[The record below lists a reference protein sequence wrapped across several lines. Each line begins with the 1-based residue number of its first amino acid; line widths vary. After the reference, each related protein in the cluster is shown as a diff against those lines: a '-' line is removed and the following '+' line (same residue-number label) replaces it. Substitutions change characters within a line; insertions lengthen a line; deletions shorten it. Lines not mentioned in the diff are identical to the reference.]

1 MTSICREIFKA
12 IHEGKWLSIEYK
24 NREGQKTTYWIGIKS
39 LNLRDRS
46 LVVDGLHLGQL
57 TVRELTIYIDS
68 ILSAKTIEGSYCE
81 INRKLVD
88 DIKLNPSKYTG
99 LFDQIPNLK
108 ILSYLTDCNRL
119 DATPYS
125 CDYRLVHCFDG
136 DRFENGSCSLTD
148 EQFAEIVKAF
158 QYQANSDDDKIR
170 IKQLGLNAISVPVKQ
185 GLYVLAYYK
194 LHLDVKGRTMRA
206 DTELTFCRE
215 FTINGDKLSIRQFLD
230 PGDLDLLD
238 DPKANLET
246 IKDYITWNNP
256 NLRGVDDMPYV
267 IAIGFDSPLD
277 LEHEYASI
285 LDMYH
290 SGKVTAPI
298 QAFFGEYLKR
308 PVRRKQY
315 PLALMNRKVNLDQL
329 LAINNAM
336 RYPLTYVQGPPGT
349 GKTNTIMNAIMTAFF
364 NERTVLFASNNNHP
378 IDEVYKKMRQL
389 RYQGRPIPFPM
400 IRLGNQTMVSKAL
413 DEIRALYEQTKDI
426 PIYDSTLDKKRNQT
440 VQRTSELTK
449 LLERYDEI
457 LDLRERRE
465 VTQHL
470 LEENGQLNFQFE
482 LRGKQLAEIDRR
494 LSEIGEIKDEDA
506 LRLIDDNER
515 EFLLF
520 LNFTSIKHIKRLGE
534 PKYKE
539 LLKIIYMDPEDPDRV
554 NQFNQHLSN
563 PDNVRQFQ
571 RVFPIIAT
579 TCISAHRIG
588 EPGVY
593 FDMVIM
599 DEASQCNTAVSLVP
613 ILRGENLMLVG
624 DPQQLQPV
632 ILLDSKDNQTLR
644 KKYAVAQEY
653 DYIENSIYKTFLACD
668 PVSDEVLLRHH
679 YRCHPKIIGFNNKKY
694 YNGKLVINSP
704 ENSQT
709 PLMFVDVQDS
719 ESAIKNTSPGE
730 AEQIVRYVCRNPN
743 KSIGIIT
750 PFANQRALI
759 NDALQKN
766 GRGDVACGTVH
777 AFQGDEKDVILFSLG
792 LSDTTKVKT
801 YDWLKNNRELLNVAT
816 SRARTELIVLGSE
829 KNLKRLHGKSEQ
841 DDLYELVSYIKSNG
855 ASQVTQRTAM
865 SRALGIKP
873 YSTETEAAFMENLN
887 HAIDN
892 IQPSGSRYTVHKEVP
907 VSQVFVENP
916 SYADLFYT
924 GRFDFVV
931 YERGPART
939 ELPVLAIELDGKEH
953 FDDEVVKE
961 RDRKKNQICREHNF
975 ELIRVENTYARRYHY
990 IKDIL
995 IRYFTNGKMS

>member
-12 IHEGKWLSIEYK
+12 IHEGKWLSVEYK
-24 NREGQKTTYWIGIKS
+24 NRDGRITKYWIGIKS
-39 LNLRDRS
+39 LNLHDRS

-57 TVRELTIYIDS
+57 KVQELKVFIDS
-68 ILSAKTIEGSYCE
+68 ILSAKIVEGSYCE
-81 INRKLVD
+81 INQALVE

-108 ILSYLTDCNRL
+108 ILSYLADCNRL

-136 DRFENGSCSLTD
+136 DRFENGTCALTD
-148 EQFAEIVKAF
+148 EQFEEIVRAF
-158 QYQANSDDDKIR
+158 QYQANSDDGKLR
-170 IKQLGLNAISVPVKQ
+170 LKQLGLNAISVPMKQ

-194 LHLDVKGRTMRA
+194 LELDVKSRTMRA
-206 DTELTFCRE
+206 DNEVTFCHE

-230 PGDLDLLD
+230 QGDMDLLD
-238 DPKANLET
+238 DPQSNLET

-256 NLRGVDDMPYV
+256 DIRGVDDMPYV

-277 LEHEYASI
+277 LEHEYAAI
-285 LDMYH
+285 MDMYH
-290 SGKVTAPI
+290 GGEVTTPI
-298 QAFFGEYLKR
+298 RAFFGEYLKR

-315 PLALMNRKVNLDQL
+315 PLDLLNRKVNLDQL

-349 GKTNTIMNAIMTAFF
+349 GKTNTIMNTIMTALF

-389 RYQGRPIPFPM
+389 RYQGKQIPFPM
-400 IRLGNQTMVSKAL
+400 IRLGNVEMVNKAL
-413 DEIRALYEQTKDI
+413 NEIRFLYEQAKSI
-426 PIYDSTLDKKRNQT
+426 PIYDATLDKKRGQK
-440 VQRTSELTK
+440 VERTAELTK
-449 LLERYDEI
+449 LLEQYDEI

-470 LEENGQLNFQFE
+470 LDENNQLNFQFE
-482 LRGKQLAEIDRR
+482 LRGKQLAEIDQR
-494 LSEIGEIKDEDA
+494 LAEIGEISDEDA

-515 EFLLF
+515 EFLLY
-520 LNFTSIKHIKRLGE
+520 LNFTSIKFIKRLGE

-539 LLKIIYMDPEDPDRV
+539 LLKIIDMNPDDPDRV
-554 NQFNQHLSN
+554 NQFNQYLSD

-593 FDMVIM
+593 FDMTIM

-632 ILLDSKDNQTLR
+632 IVLDKADNQTLR
-644 KKYAVAQEY
+644 KKYAVAPEY
-653 DYIENSIYKTFLACD
+653 DYIENSIYKTYLACD

-694 YNGKLVINSP
+694 YNGKLVIDSKANC
-704 ENSQT
+704 EN
-709 PLMFVDVQDS
+709 PLTFVDVQDS

-730 AEQIVRYVCRNPN
+730 AEQIIRYVRRNPD

-759 NDALQKN
+759 DDELRKM

-792 LSDTTKVKT
+792 LSDATKVKT

-816 SRARTELIVLGSE
+816 SRARDELIVLGSA
-829 KNLKRLHGKSEQ
+829 KNLERLHGKSEQ
-841 DDLYELVSYIKSNG
+841 DDLYELVRYIKSNG
-855 ASQVTQRTAM
+855 TSQVTQRTAL

-931 YERGPART
+931 YERGPARS

-961 RDRKKNQICREHNF
+961 RDRKKNQICQEHNF

-990 IKDIL
+990 IKEIL
-995 IRYFTNGKMS
+995 IRYFTNGMRS